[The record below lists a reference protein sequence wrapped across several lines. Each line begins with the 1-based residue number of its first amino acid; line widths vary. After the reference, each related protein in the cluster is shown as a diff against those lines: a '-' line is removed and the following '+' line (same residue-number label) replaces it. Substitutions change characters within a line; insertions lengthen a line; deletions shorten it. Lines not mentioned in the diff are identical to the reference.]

1 MADSQASPVAGLPAG
16 ALPALLELLPGGVVY
31 YLPQY
36 DAAGAVVDFR
46 FAYLNPAAQRM
57 LALPAQ
63 PAASFLE
70 QWPGSGASG
79 AWVFYQTAFGAEAPA
94 ERVELYQADGY
105 DYHLTIQARR
115 LAAGLL
121 VHFTSSSEPVRAA
134 AEASLLATQAR
145 EQQVATALQQAE
157 QQYARLAR
165 TLGQVPAA
173 VATLSGPEHRFAYF
187 NERYQAISAGRVVL
201 GLSVAEVFPEVV
213 AQGFIGLLDQ
223 VYTTGQPYVSL
234 DTPIQLYDA
243 ATGYPAPHY
252 LDFVYQPITGEQGQ
266 GILVFVLDVTEKLV
280 ARQQVQTQER
290 RTNRLNEELQAAN
303 AEILANNTILART
316 QAELYEL
323 NGALEA
329 RVAERTQELAAA
341 LAEAEH
347 QREQLR
353 TQQSLLSQV
362 LGQMPAYIG
371 LMSGPE
377 HRFSYYNEPF
387 TELLNGTPE
396 LGVPMAQALPH
407 LMAQGFGI
415 LLDQVYTTGETY
427 VGQELPTQINQPTGP
442 PLLRYFDFSYRALRD
457 GAGRVNGILGFA
469 VDVSEQ
475 VRARQAHEA
484 QQRLVQQLVQQSPA
498 AVASYEGPAHRLAF
512 FNEPYQQ
519 LVGRPLTLDQTVREL
534 FPDLAAQGF
543 FELLDQV
550 YQQGEAVARNEALV
564 QFWDPQTGQLTP
576 QYVNVRY
583 QPLLDTEGQPT
594 GVLVTGV
601 LVTEQVLAR
610 QQVQALN
617 EALTATNNVLAA
629 TNGQLMRTNVD
640 LDTFIYTASHDLKA
654 PITNIEAILLAL
666 REHLPAAVR
675 QEELVAHLLD
685 LLGST
690 ASRFQATIAQLTDIS
705 KQQQVPAGPAEA
717 VPLADLLAEVCLDL
731 APAIAEAQ
739 AQLTVDIAP
748 ELLVYFLPKTV
759 RSVVYNL
766 LSNALKYRQ
775 PQQPLRVVVQ
785 AAQAEGGV
793 VLTVQDNGLGLTPTQ
808 QGRLFGLFQRLHTH
822 VEGTGVGLYLIKRLL
837 ENGNGTITVRSQE
850 GIGSTFTV
858 TFPHYLIPSLR

>member
-79 AWVFYQTAFGAEAPA
+79 AWGFYQAAFGAEASA

-121 VHFTSSSEPVRAA
+121 VHFTSSSEQVRAA

-145 EQQVATALQQAE
+145 EQVATALQQAE
-157 QQYARLAR
+157 QQYALLAR

-187 NERYQAISAGRVVL
+187 NERYQALSAGRVVL

-243 ATGYPAPHY
+243 ATGYPAPRY
-252 LDFVYQPITGEQGQ
+252 LDFVYQPITDEQGQ

-316 QAELYEL
+316 QAELHEL

-329 RVAERTQELAAA
+329 RVAERTQELATA

-353 TQQSLLSQV
+353 TQQSLLNQV

-407 LMAQGFGI
+407 LMAQGFGT

-475 VRARQAHEA
+475 VQ
-484 QQRLVQQLVQQSPA
+484 
-498 AVASYEGPAHRLAF
+498 
-512 FNEPYQQ
+512 
-519 LVGRPLTLDQTVREL
+519 
-534 FPDLAAQGF
+534 
-543 FELLDQV
+543 
-550 YQQGEAVARNEALV
+550 
-564 QFWDPQTGQLTP
+564 
-576 QYVNVRY
+576 
-583 QPLLDTEGQPT
+583 
-594 GVLVTGV
+594 
-601 LVTEQVLAR
+601 AR

-705 KQQQVPAGPAEA
+705 KQQQVHAGPAEA
-717 VPLADLLAEVCLDL
+717 VPLADLLAEVGLDL

-748 ELLVYFLPKTV
+748 GLLVYFLPKTV

-785 AAQAEGGV
+785 AAQTEEGV